1 MGPLATSSTYV
12 KSRQFLPSSMKCMKL
27 EKEWHTVAV
36 FFTESTRRGGALAGL
51 ARTTGLEATSHGFNV
66 TEWSR
71 HAPTP
76 PATGLRIVLDT
87 YNTFYI
93 REKGGTGRGG
103 GEGRGKGE
111 DRRAGYMN
119 AAGDGLKPTH
129 PVRRSEIDPGSGL
142 PNEERPL
149 AFPPLS
155 AHLSP
160 SLTIPFLYPSPSSL
174 SLSVLLFRLPS
185 TLTILPLYA

>member
-1 MGPLATSSTYV
+1 MTYV
-12 KSRQFLPSSMKCMKL
+12 KTQRSLPSSIDCVRQKK
-27 EKEWHTVAV
+27 KWQTAAV
-36 FFTESTRRGGALAGL
+36 VCTESTRRGGGALAGL
-51 ARTTGLEATSHGFNV
+51 ARTTGLEATSHGINV

-76 PATGLRIVLDT
+76 PATGLGTVLDT
-87 YNTFYI
+87 YNTFYYGK
-93 REKGGTGRGG
+93 KGGTGRGG

-129 PVRRSEIDPGSGL
+129 PVRRSQIDPGSGL

-149 AFPPLS
+149 AFSSPLS
-155 AHLSP
+155 SPVTTAHDSLSISVP
-160 SLTIPFLYPSPSSL
+160 PSSAPKDPL
-174 SLSVLLFRLPS
+174 ITPDPLTPQQPLISLVC
-185 TLTILPLYA
+185 

>member
-1 MGPLATSSTYV
+1 MA
-12 KSRQFLPSSMKCMKL
+12 R
-27 EKEWHTVAV
+27 
-36 FFTESTRRGGALAGL
+36 L

-66 TEWSR
+66 TGWSR

-76 PATGLRIVLDT
+76 PATGLGIVLDT
-87 YNTFYI
+87 YNTFYYGK
-93 REKGGTGRGG
+93 KGGTGRGG

-149 AFPPLS
+149 AFSSPLS
-155 AHLSP
+155 SPVTTAHDSLSISVRLLAAP
-160 SLTIPFLYPSPSSL
+160 SL
-174 SLSVLLFRLPS
+174 SLRTPVRLFRLRHLVD
-185 TLTILPLYA
+185 TLHNTFLYATDPDVVPTCISSTKSSSENRYICPPDYARS